1 MLKSDGTIRKSSE
14 TDRIYRNVFIITEIY
29 TKVNILVFV
38 IIIKLNINSNMLE
51 LKLPRKD

>member
-51 LKLPRKD
+51 LKLPWKD